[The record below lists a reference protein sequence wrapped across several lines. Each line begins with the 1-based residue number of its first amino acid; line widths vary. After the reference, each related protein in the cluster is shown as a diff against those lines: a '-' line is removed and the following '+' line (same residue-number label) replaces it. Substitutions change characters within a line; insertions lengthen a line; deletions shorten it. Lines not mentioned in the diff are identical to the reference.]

1 MELVYRNVVGVLYSF
16 PSIVG
21 VVVVVDVARLW
32 FTVQTH

>member
-1 MELVYRNVVGVLYSF
+1 MRGCDSF